1 MKKIIEYFIKFP
13 IWANAIIII
22 TAIAGILSLFLMPHS
37 FFPELEPNRVY
48 VTVSYPGASP
58 EEIEE
63 GITTKIE
70 ESLNGIQGVKEITSK
85 SSENTVRVTVESID
99 GIDINT
105 ILQDVKNSV
114 DGIYSFPQGAE
125 KPIVFAQKSRGMGG
139 MSNTVGFYSLMGP
152 NNLWELKKMSDKIER
167 DLLNSKEISQIDVY
181 GYPPIIIA
189 VNIRE
194 DDLLRYNLNFD
205 IVSNAI
211 KLSNI
216 DISGGSVKT
225 VDEEIIIRSM
235 NRTTDP
241 ELIKNIVIYS
251 LPNGDIVQLKDIADV
266 KLDFSEIPMKSYTDG
281 KRSIN
286 FIVKKTADEDLNKIA
301 DVMTN
306 YIDNF
311 NLNQQEYEM
320 KNLFQFADMLDQ
332 RIFMLSK
339 NLIIGLLL
347 VCIVLG
353 LFLSLRLSLWVAF
366 GIPFSFIGMLAFGM
380 MYGMTINMISLFG
393 MILVVGI
400 LVDDGI
406 VIAENIYSH
415 FERGKTPMRA
425 ALDGTMEVMNAVVTS
440 VLTTVFAFSTL
451 LFVGGDLEMMQ
462 EMAFS
467 VVACLLFSLVE
478 AFLILP
484 SHLSNKKILNK
495 NLISGNNKFRNSI
508 EKVVTKLRN
517 GYASIITRIIK
528 NYRWHIWTPALF
540 MVAVSV
546 LFSLGIIRWTF
557 FPSIPF
563 DNIMVEFSFKP
574 GEREKRT
581 EKFLWYCDSIIKNY
595 NQELINQ
602 YNDTLIT
609 YSAISVGTT
618 EGMGESGSHAGSIRV
633 SVKENQL
640 ISTVEMSNEIKSRIH
655 KDSIKQ
661 LEKFSIGG
669 QQQFGRAVSISLQS
683 EESNQLQKATNWI
696 KDQISTFP
704 EVKSTLDNG
713 GIGNREIHLKL
724 KPKAHLLGLNELTIL
739 NQIRQGFFG
748 EEVQRLIL
756 GRDEIKVWLRFP
768 YENRNSM
775 GSLDN
780 VKIKSNNG
788 QIFPLY
794 ELADY
799 NIQRGKVKINH
810 INGKKEVRV
819 NATLYDAELSGQVN
833 EKIERQLLNKIATL
847 FPGVSYDV
855 KGQAERAADSGK
867 RLMIA
872 FLISIIL
879 IMITISL
886 NFKSFYQSRII
897 LMVVPIGIFSA
908 LLGHGLVDKP
918 FSILSFW
925 GVIALVGILV
935 NDAVVML
942 DQFNRYLEKGDDI
955 SSAVINAGKSRFRA
969 IILTTITTVAGLYP
983 LILEKSFQAQ
993 FLIPMAVSV
1002 AFGVLFGTIIIL
1014 FYFPV
1019 LILYFNDIRR
1029 ARWWFW
1035 KGGKTPP
1042 SKLEVEPVIKNLIRT
1057 NEFLETRDSENL
1069 LLNNN
1074 DHSIEI
1080 EKLKSEL
1087 LELKE
1092 LNKLNNQQ
1100 SNNNPD

>member
-1 MKKIIEYFIKFP
+1 MNKIIEYFIKYP
-13 IWANAIIII
+13 IWANAVIII

-37 FFPELEPNRVY
+37 FFPEMEPNRVY

-70 ESLNGIQGVKEITSK
+70 ESLNGIQGIKEITSR
-85 SSENTVRVTVESID
+85 SSENTVRVTVESNE
-99 GIDINT
+99 GMDINT
-105 ILQDVKNSV
+105 VLQDVKNSV

-139 MSNTVGFYSLMGP
+139 ISNVVGFYSLMGP
-152 NNLWELKKMSDKIER
+152 NNLWDLKKMSDKIER
-167 DLLNSKEISQIDVY
+167 DLLNTKEISQIEVY

-189 VNIRE
+189 VDIRE
-194 DDLLRYNLNFD
+194 DDLLRYNLTFES
-205 IVSNAI
+205 ISNAI

-241 ELIKNIVIYS
+241 ELIKKIIIYS
-251 LPNGDIVQLKDIADV
+251 LPNGDYIRLEDVANV

-281 KRSIN
+281 KRSIS
-286 FIVKKTADEDLNKIA
+286 FIVKKTPDEDLNDIA
-301 DVMTN
+301 NVMTN
-306 YIDNF
+306 YIDKF
-311 NLNQQEYEM
+311 NLQEQEYEM
-320 KNLFQFADMLDQ
+320 KNLFQFADLLDQ
-332 RIFMLSK
+332 RILMLSK
-339 NLIIGLLL
+339 NLIIGLAL

-380 MYGMTINMISLFG
+380 MYGMSINMISLFG

-415 FERGKTPMRA
+415 FEMGKSPMRA
-425 ALDGTMEVMNAVVTS
+425 ALDGTKEVMNAVVTS

-451 LFVGGDLEMMQ
+451 LFVGGDLEMME

-467 VVACLLFSLVE
+467 VIACLLFSLVE

-484 SHLSNKKILNK
+484 SHLSSKKILNQ
-495 NLISGNNKFRNSI
+495 NLISGENKLRSAI
-508 EKVVTKLRN
+508 EKVVSKLRN
-517 GYASIITRIIK
+517 GYTVLITKIIK
-528 NYRWHIWTPALF
+528 HYRWHVWTPALF
-540 MVAVSV
+540 MLMVSI
-546 LFSLGIIRWTF
+546 LFSAGLIRWTF

-574 GEREKRT
+574 GEREQRT
-581 EKFLWYCDSIIKNY
+581 EDFLWYCDEIIKEY
-595 NQELINQ
+595 NQELIDQ
-602 YNDTLIT
+602 FNDTLIT

-618 EGMGESGSHAGSIRV
+618 ESMGEVGSHAGSIRL
-633 SVKENQL
+633 SIKENQL
-640 ISTVEMSNEIKSRIH
+640 ISTIEMSNELKSRINP
-655 KDSIKQ
+655 DSLRQ
-661 LEKFSIGG
+661 LEKFSLGG
-669 QQQFGRAVSISLQS
+669 QQQFGKAVSISLQS
-683 EESNQLQKATNWI
+683 ENSLQLQKATNWM
-696 KDQISTFP
+696 KEQIATFP
-704 EVKSTLDNG
+704 EVKNALDNG
-713 GIGNREIHLKL
+713 GIGSREIHLKL
-724 KPKAHLLGLNELTIL
+724 KPKAHLLGLNEMMIL

-748 EEVQRLIL
+748 QEVQRLIL

-768 YENRNSM
+768 YEGRNSM
-775 GSLDN
+775 SSLDN
-780 VKIKSNNG
+780 VKIKTSTG
-788 QIFPLY
+788 QQLPLY
-794 ELADY
+794 ELAEY

-810 INGKKEVRV
+810 INGKKEIRV
-819 NATLYDAELSGQVN
+819 DASLYDAELSGQVN
-833 EKIERQLLNKIATL
+833 EKIERQLLNQVASL
-847 FPGVSYDV
+847 FPGVSYDI

-867 RLMIA
+867 RLGIA
-872 FLISIIL
+872 FLISIVL

-886 NFKSFYQSRII
+886 NFKSFYQSRLI
-897 LMVVPIGIFSA
+897 LMVVPVGIFSA

-918 FSILSFW
+918 FSTLSVW
-925 GVIALVGILV
+925 GVVALVGILV

-942 DQFNRYLEKGDDI
+942 DQFNRYLSRGYSIND
-955 SSAVINAGKSRFRA
+955 AVIQAGKSRFRA

-993 FLIPMAVSV
+993 FLIPMAISV

-1029 ARWWFW
+1029 ARWWLW
-1035 KGGKTPP
+1035 RGGKTAPE
-1042 SKLEVEPVIKNLIRT
+1042 KIEVEPVIKNLIRT
-1057 NEFLETRDSENL
+1057 NEF
-1069 LLNNN
+1069 
-1074 DHSIEI
+1074 
-1080 EKLKSEL
+1080 SEL
-1087 LELKE
+1087 DKTFNPEVSSAKFNALEKQLNELKAISAAQADE
-1092 LNKLNNQQ
+1092 LTNLKKSPQ
-1100 SNNNPD
+1100 